1 MPAAARRQ
9 GATHRLRG
17 ERIGARR
24 NSSIMGQHTTKGMH
38 TMNQSG
44 LNLGSIIRNVIRV
57 VIVNWIIRKLT
68 RR

>member
-1 MPAAARRQ
+1 
-9 GATHRLRG
+9 
-17 ERIGARR
+17 
-24 NSSIMGQHTTKGMH
+24 
-38 TMNQSG
+38 MNQSG